1 MKIYIVLLVLVR
13 TFTQSVVDTYKE
25 DSTLCRHLLEK
36 ALAEDIPSVK
46 SAYFVTVMEEDQ
58 QSFFNTLE
66 KYNIGFLASNKT
78 YATEREI
85 ENQACKMPHYII
97 SALEWT
103 AGVTPLAVVWVVY
116 SIFSYLRLS
125 CGKKMCTKPL

>member
-1 MKIYIVLLVLVR
+1 MVR

-116 SIFSYLRLS
+116 SIFSYLRL
-125 CGKKMCTKPL
+125 L